1 MCWRIWRQTPRLHSY
16 GDRKPDGGVCINA
29 VQTCKGRFMRGTSR
43 ILSAQRSVSVRV
55 SRMPTRAYLRE
66 YPEPEF
72 IAEVKEAFPE
82 KPIANAE
89 EARVR

>member
-1 MCWRIWRQTPRLHSY
+1 
-16 GDRKPDGGVCINA
+16 
-29 VQTCKGRFMRGTSR
+29 MRGNSR
-43 ILSAQRSVSVRV
+43 IVSAQRRMSVRV
-55 SRMPTRAYLRE
+55 SRMAPRAYLRE

-89 EARVR
+89 EARVRCLGD